1 MKLLLI
7 LFLHKL
13 YAHINIFKYDNDLKY
28 DSVHK
33 YRMSHFNELKSVDS
47 FDTLNKFYKGFERL
61 EDVKSQNEERKQEK
75 RSVLKNVSS
84 LYYELIDIYKKE
96 CNRVFGSKEENWRK
110 KYNHKNLKYLEYQAD
125 EEDKEEKDK
134 TDEEDKVEEEEE
146 EEEKI
151 LEWVKVDKNRFSFI
165 TSMVIRNENNGLS
178 TTLENK
184 RIALKNEKKLV
195 QDIASGRIDSD
206 EDKEM

>member
-1 MKLLLI
+1 MELLVI

-13 YAHINIFKYDNDLKY
+13 YARINFFKYDNDLKY
-28 DSVHK
+28 DSVHNFNK
-33 YRMSHFNELKSVDS
+33 YRMSHFNELTSVDS

-75 RSVLKNVSS
+75 RSVLKNVSL

-146 EEEKI
+146 EEEEKI

-178 TTLENK
+178 TTLKNK
-184 RIALKNEKKLV
+184 RIALKNEKKISTRHS
-195 QDIASGRIDSD
+195 QWKD
-206 EDKEM
+206 